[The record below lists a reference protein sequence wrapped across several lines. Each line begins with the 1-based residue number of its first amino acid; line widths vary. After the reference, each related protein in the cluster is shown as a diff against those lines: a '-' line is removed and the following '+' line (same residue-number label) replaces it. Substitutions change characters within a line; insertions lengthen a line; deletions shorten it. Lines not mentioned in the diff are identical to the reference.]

1 MLIWAI
7 LLTNMGHIT
16 DQYGPYYKPT
26 PCPSPREGGFVWV
39 CKQKFIIICTYE
51 KNSLNLQKL

>member
-1 MLIWAI
+1 
-7 LLTNMGHIT
+7 MGHIT

-51 KNSLNLQKL
+51 KKSLNLQKL